1 MTTRLIDE
9 TELPGRC
16 VTAEQVAMAECRYA
30 FATRHAG
37 RRVLEIGCGPAV
49 GLGVLLRRGRW
60 AVGGDV
66 TIESLVAARRY
77 YGRRAPLV
85 ALDGHRLPFR
95 DECFDTTLLFEVI
108 YYFEKPEQ
116 VLAECRRVLAPGG
129 NVLLCAPNPDL
140 PGFHPSTLGRRYF
153 SASELVA
160 LLRMHG
166 FRAEVFGAFPI
177 SMNVKAYVIL
187 ARWRHRLARRLDRIP
202 GGRPAKRLLH
212 RTLLGQ
218 SRRLDAELIGE
229 PATFP
234 GEALTRREGTDR
246 FRILYAVGSMSP
258 PGANA

>member
-1 MTTRLIDE
+1 
-9 TELPGRC
+9 
-16 VTAEQVAMAECRYA
+16 MAECRYA

-49 GLGVLLRRGRW
+49 GLGGLLRRGR
-60 AVGGDV
+60 
-66 TIESLVAARRY
+66 RY
-77 YGRRAPLV
+77 V
-85 ALDGHRLPFR
+85 
-95 DECFDTTLLFEVI
+95 
-108 YYFEKPEQ
+108 
-116 VLAECRRVLAPGG
+116 
-129 NVLLCAPNPDL
+129 
-140 PGFHPSTLGRRYF
+140 
-153 SASELVA
+153 SAWELVA